1 MLFAGSGGVEKPKA
15 NSLSS
20 LAFIYLDQAKY
31 EQALEMQL
39 EALRTFEKLDNPEGI
54 SRSYQGIGEINCAHL
69 NKCELAVGYYHQALK
84 IKEKLGS
91 LRGMAYVYRLLG
103 GAYQDMGIID
113 SAGYYYEKTVA
124 LGEQLADKRLLID
137 GYSALAAIAAAMGRS
152 DEAQLSLNLKYIQL
166 AEEIGRLD
174 GLFVGYANLGN
185 LYQKQGEYRKAIGYY
200 NQAVGMAEVQQ
211 NYPFLQK
218 NHFMRYLL
226 FKEYL
231 HDDAGALAALEAY
244 LVAHDSVTNTEKFRA
259 VEDLST
265 QYETQKKEATI
276 AEQQEALRQGKIRFW
291 LIAAILAIALAAGAA
306 LYALTRQLRRSNAEK
321 ELLIKEVHHR
331 VKNNLQVLSSLLH
344 LQSRHIQ
351 DETALD
357 ALREGQSRV
366 ESMSLIHQKLY
377 VGDNLAAVDMPDY
390 LHHLGNTLLDAYRLD
405 DGRISISYEIAP
417 LQLDVD
423 TAIPLGLII
432 NELVANSL
440 KYAFPNERKGTI
452 AIALWKNNAGKLCL
466 KVADDGVGKA
476 AAPTLKSSTS
486 FGANLVD
493 MLSRKLKG
501 APVAQDAADAATTG
515 FTTKLEFS
523 NYAEAAAAPTL
534 RKTP

>member
-1 MLFAGSGGVEKPKA
+1 MKMSVFIFALVMLWPTGGRAQQQAIDSLSALLKGLPDGPEKIEALSQLTKLYLNIDLEKAGSYA
-15 NSLSS
+15 L
-20 LAFIYLDQAKY
+20 
-31 EQALEMQL
+31 EQARIGQK
-39 EALRTFEKLDNPEGI
+39 TQNP
-54 SRSYQGIGEINCAHL
+54 
-69 NKCELAVGYYHQALK
+69 LAVAAAWKDIGVIHLIGSTFDSSWHYSQRAL
-84 IKEKLGS
+84 
-91 LRGMAYVYRLLG
+91 
-103 GAYQDMGIID
+103 GAYQ
-113 SAGYYYEKTVA
+113 
-124 LGEQLADKRLLID
+124 RL
-137 GYSALAAIAAAMGRS
+137 
-152 DEAQLSLNLKYIQL
+152 
-166 AEEIGRLD
+166 
-174 GLFVGYANLGN
+174 
-185 LYQKQGEYRKAIGYY
+185 
-200 NQAVGMAEVQQ
+200 MA
-211 NYPFLQK
+211 K
-218 NHFMRYLL
+218 G
-226 FKEYL
+226 
-231 HDDAGALAALEAY
+231 AGALAALEAY

-291 LIAAILAIALAAGAA
+291 LIAGILAIALAAGAA
-306 LYALTRQLRRSNAEK
+306 LYALTRQLRRRNTEK